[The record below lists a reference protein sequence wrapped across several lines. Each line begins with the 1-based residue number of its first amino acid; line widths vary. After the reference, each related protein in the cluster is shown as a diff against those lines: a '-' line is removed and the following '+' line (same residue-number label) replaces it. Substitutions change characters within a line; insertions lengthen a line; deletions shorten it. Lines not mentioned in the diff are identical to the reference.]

1 MKGRPILFSGPMV
14 RAISEGR
21 KTHTRRIIKPQPDT
35 IRSGKPFT
43 VGGLPTSP
51 IICPYGRPGDR
62 LWVRENFWQAGDYHA
77 TYPDDD
83 QGAWFGSRRVFYSAD
98 GTPPNEPNN
107 HYPNG
112 LRNGKYSAAE
122 PNRIWRSRPS
132 IHMPRWA
139 SRITLEI
146 TDVRVEQ
153 LQDISEED
161 AKSEGINCYQF
172 YPDDGWPLCNGYTHV
187 PDDGECGLH
196 DTAVSAFGKLWESI
210 NSENSWS
217 LNPWVWVVE
226 FKRIEK

>member
-1 MKGRPILFSGPMV
+1 VWDKSAKEPTGYGVNLWSSPQTPGRY
-14 RAISEGR
+14 
-21 KTHTRRIIKPQPDT
+21 
-35 IRSGKPFT
+35 
-43 VGGLPTSP
+43 
-51 IICPYGRPGDR
+51 CPYSAPGDR
-62 LWVRENFWQAGDYHA
+62 LWVRETWTPADRLIDGYVR
-77 TYPDDD
+77 DDPTIV
-83 QGAWFGSRRVFYSAD
+83 GYRAD
-98 GTPPNEPNN
+98 GAVLLWEGI
-107 HYPNG
+107 G
-112 LRNGKYSAAE
+112 LGGVTSPQALTGWGSEDLEGIR
-122 PNRIWRSRPS
+122 WRPS
-132 IHMPRWA
+132 IFMPRWA

-196 DTAVSAFGKLWESI
+196 DTAVSAFRKLWESI
-210 NSENSWS
+210 NRENTWS